1 MGQDDNSPSGL
12 ISCVVVNEL
21 FFTLGCSLREFGLD
35 DPKISFSF
43 NMSKLILRTFRN
55 YN

>member
-1 MGQDDNSPSGL
+1 MGQDDNFPRGL
-12 ISCVVVNEL
+12 ISCVVINEL
-21 FFTLGCSLREFGLD
+21 LFTLGCGLREFGLD